1 MLGFLIIGILL
12 LVIAVV
18 SIDIDTAITCLIIG
32 MVFVVWAIIGLLTQ
46 TKKNVDHSI
55 NIFGCISGRVF
66 TR

>member
-18 SIDIDTAITCLIIG
+18 SIDIDTAITYLIIG

-46 TKKNVDHSI
+46 RKCGSQH
-55 NIFGCISGRVF
+55 
-66 TR
+66 